1 MAIVFVM
8 EIVLIRHAQPQWLEN
23 DKYVLNPGLTPK
35 GIEQALLSS
44 TVFQKESMDEIWV
57 SPLNRTQQT
66 LEPFKEGGVSSNIH
80 TYDWLQEMMDDEE
93 KDLMSKSDSDIQE
106 FFLKRNTKSFEEWLE
121 SYHGEYMKAFSDN
134 IFSNLDENLKQRG
147 LVSIDE
153 KYDRLFDLEKNTSEK
168 LMIISH
174 AGTMS
179 VLMSYFLNMPLYPW
193 TWRKFLPR
201 HAGHTILKSTQI
213 SSGHFF
219 RLKEFNNVSFMDSD
233 ELKTY

>member
-8 EIVLIRHAQPQWLEN
+8 EIVLVRHGQPEWLKNNEYN
-23 DKYVLNPGLTPK
+23 LDPGLTEK
-35 GIEQALLSS
+35 GTQQAVLSS
-44 TVFQKESMDEIWV
+44 SVFQQKEVDKIWV
-57 SPLNRTQQT
+57 SPLLRAQQT
-66 LEPFKEGGVSSNIH
+66 LEPFKKATISENIIVH
-80 TYDWLQEMMDDEE
+80 DWLQEMRDSEE
-93 KDLMSKSDSDIQE
+93 VDLIGKPNKEIEE
-106 FFLKRNTKSFEEWLE
+106 FFIKRNSKSFEEWLVTN
-121 SYHGEYMKAFSDN
+121 HGEYMKNFSDN
-134 IFSNLDENLKQRG
+134 IVTNLDKSLNELG
-147 LVSIDE
+147 IVSIDN
-153 KYDRLFDLEKNTSEK
+153 KYDRLFDLQNNETEK

-179 VLMSYFLNMPLYPW
+179 VLISYFLNMPLYPW

-219 RLKEFNNVSFMDSD
+219 RLKEFNNVSFMESD

>member
-8 EIVLIRHAQPQWLEN
+8 EIVLIRHAQPQWLVN
-23 DKYVLNPGLTPK
+23 DKYALNPGITPIGVK
-35 GIEQALLSS
+35 QGVLSS
-44 TVFQKESMDEIWV
+44 TMFEKESMDEIWV
-57 SPLNRTQQT
+57 SPLKRAQQT
-66 LEPFKEGGVSSNIH
+66 LEPFKEKSVSSQIA
-80 TYDWLQEMMDDEE
+80 TYEWLQEMMDDEE
-93 KDLMSKSDSDIQE
+93 KDLMSKSDREIQE
-106 FFLKRNTKSFEEWLE
+106 FFMQRNKKSFEESLS
-121 SYHGEYMKAFSDN
+121 SYHGSYMEAYSDN
-134 IFSNLDENLKQRG
+134 IITNLEENLKKRG
-147 LVSIDE
+147 IVSIDN
-153 KYDRLFDLEKNTSEK
+153 KYDRVFNLKENNTEK

-179 VLMSYFLNMPLYPW
+179 VLISYFLNIPLYPW

-201 HAGHTILKSTQI
+201 HAGHTVFKSTQI